1 MRELAAGYVL
11 CCMLQLL
18 DGTLIFVLILIAVL
32 LILGEVHIAK
42 KDFYIQ

>member
-11 CCMLQLL
+11 CCLLQPF
-18 DGTLIFVLILIAVL
+18 DGTLIFVLTLTAVL
-32 LILGEVHIAK
+32 LILGEVPIAK

>member
-11 CCMLQLL
+11 CCLLQPF
-18 DGTLIFVLILIAVL
+18 DGTFIFVLILTAVL

-42 KDFYIQ
+42 KDFYMQ

>member
-11 CCMLQLL
+11 CCMLQPL
-18 DGTLIFVLILIAVL
+18 DGTPIFVLILTAVL